1 MSARGNVT
9 GIALAAVTDFAA
21 LGERWRALEAQAD
34 CSFFQSWTWTGCLA
48 EERFPDPVLL
58 EARRDGETVAL
69 ALFNRRRFLRET
81 LLLGETGDA
90 VRDTPF
96 IEYNGVL
103 VARRALP
110 ILRDCLR
117 AARRQPIATRR
128 PWLPRRLVLSGVDI
142 ETTDAARAAGP
153 VTIRRSD
160 PAPWIDLAPLRRGGD
175 FLVGLSAN
183 TRYQLRRSDRAYAA
197 LGTLQ
202 AHRAATADEAHGW
215 LDEAATLHQAIWTA
229 RGHPGAFAHPFF
241 YRFHHALIDR
251 GMPRGEIDLLR
262 ITAGAQLVGLLYN
275 FRYRGHALAYQGGF
289 DYAGAGR
296 HQKPGLTCHHQAIRL
311 AAAAGL
317 DRYDLLAG
325 EGRYK
330 RSLAGDATRL
340 HWLEIGWG
348 GRVGGLARRAARSF
362 RARWTRAVARRPS

>member
-1 MSARGNVT
+1 
-9 GIALAAVTDFAA
+9 
-21 LGERWRALEAQAD
+21 
-34 CSFFQSWTWTGCLA
+34 
-48 EERFPDPVLL
+48 
-58 EARRDGETVAL
+58 
-69 ALFNRRRFLRET
+69 
-81 LLLGETGDA
+81 
-90 VRDTPF
+90 
-96 IEYNGVL
+96 
-103 VARRALP
+103 LP

-117 AARRQPIATRR
+117 AARRQPIGTVR

-175 FLVGLSAN
+175 FLEGVSAN

-202 AHRAATADEAHGW
+202 AHRAATAADAHDW
-215 LDEAATLHQAIWTA
+215 LDELATLHQAIWTA

-296 HQKPGLTCHHQAIRL
+296 HQKPGLTCHHQAIHF
-311 AAAAGL
+311 AAGAGL
-317 DRYDLLAG
+317 DCYDLLAG

-330 RSLAGDATRL
+330 RSLTGDATPL
-340 HWLEIGWG
+340 HWLEIGGG
-348 GRVGGLARRAARSF
+348 GRVGELARRAARSL
-362 RARWTRAVARRPS
+362 RARWMRAVARRPS